1 MATKAARPRSILY
14 YYKQSSTATILSVI
28 VAVVVVVAITIIV
41 IYILIVIVIVIHIF
55 SLTCFYLVLV
65 IIAAGLV
72 CLAVPL
78 GASHRAPQW
87 PIIRKG
93 WAGQGRYKINILK
106 WLVWQ
111 AGRLQ
116 HAAGTCHEKRSR
128 HAQPKKELKGD
139 KVQNKKKGEKNIKKT
154 FAKFFDSHGQ
164 LVKLTCC

>member
-14 YYKQSSTATILSVI
+14 YYKQSSTATILSAI
-28 VAVVVVVAITIIV
+28 VAITIIV
-41 IYILIVIVIVIHIF
+41 IYMLIVIVIVIHIF

-72 CLAVPL
+72 CLASPL
-78 GASHRAPQW
+78 GAPHRAPQW

-139 KVQNKKKGEKNIKKT
+139 KVQNKKRKK
-154 FAKFFDSHGQ
+154 KFKKHLQSSLIRMDSWSN
-164 LVKLTCC
+164 